1 MSTVV
6 QQGVFVGFPN
16 RNWQAVT
23 HSQLLQPI
31 EIIREH
37 FAKKAEDLRKTIL
50 KDVGERRPPLGI
62 SLHPP
67 ISIFPLPQKFEYCLG
82 LWHKGLVELLKH
94 CFYAFLQIAVGN
106 LSLVIGDPVVWAYG
120 HAHALLMQE
129 LEISDKP
136 EPDKF
141 RPGGKLL
148 RARLWVKA
156 FFDPPNDP
164 DPEMLKS
171 IEGFEERVFRTNWR
185 APRCL
190 WSFADPR
197 ILCDEARDWERLD
210 QETTEQLLDD
220 VVSRFLRGVELR
232 LQEEA
237 RAASIGTAT
246 QGIPALANAA
256 KSADLSQ
263 PVPAATTRPK
273 LRQLA
278 FRALDDYRT
287 ICFKGKTY
295 QLTKNQSVIVKILHE
310 AHIAGTPAV
319 GKDTL
324 LKAIEAETS
333 RVRYSFKNSRLWGS
347 LIVAGGSRS
356 GGRRGTYW
364 LNLK

>member
-1 MSTVV
+1 M
-6 QQGVFVGFPN
+6 
-16 RNWQAVT
+16 
-23 HSQLLQPI
+23 
-31 EIIREH
+31 
-37 FAKKAEDLRKTIL
+37 
-50 KDVGERRPPLGI
+50 
-62 SLHPP
+62 
-67 ISIFPLPQKFEYCLG
+67 
-82 LWHKGLVELLKH
+82 
-94 CFYAFLQIAVGN
+94 
-106 LSLVIGDPVVWAYG
+106 
-120 HAHALLMQE
+120 
-129 LEISDKP
+129 
-136 EPDKF
+136 
-141 RPGGKLL
+141 
-148 RARLWVKA
+148 
-156 FFDPPNDP
+156 
-164 DPEMLKS
+164 
-171 IEGFEERVFRTNWR
+171 
-185 APRCL
+185 
-190 WSFADPR
+190 
-197 ILCDEARDWERLD
+197 
-210 QETTEQLLDD
+210 
-220 VVSRFLRGVELR
+220 R